1 MLEKTE
7 ILSLVLLLS
16 GWLPAGCG
24 DYSNPQLQQDLE
36 FLSAI
41 PAKRYLELR
50 VADSQPRQL
59 DEQQAGLSR
68 RSDAVLGDPATYFV
82 ASRLVT
88 GDVNRGVLG
97 FLELVDRITHLVPPT
112 LRQPTRRVWGPWP
125 AEDDPG
131 VAMRF
136 VMEKGQPGEFFFDFQ
151 LRPEA
156 LAADSD
162 FDENWTSCIAGRVE
176 PRGAFRRGV
185 GEMDILLGQCA
196 EVTGSGEAGS
206 AAVDF
211 DTAPDDVNP
220 DGKTELTIDFVAF
233 LTRDMIAD
241 GDQALDA
248 EYSFFEAGDRSGA
261 FDFTSRADV
270 HEGEPGLEARERWDW
285 RVHWAADGCG
295 RADVRL
301 SGGDLGQIEVLLSEC
316 WDSEQGRVYY
326 GDNASLAETEG
337 DPADCCLPPAAFD

>member
-1 MLEKTE
+1 MLEKAE
-7 ILSLVLLLS
+7 MLSLVVLLS
-16 GWLPAGCG
+16 GLLPAGCG

-50 VADSQPRQL
+50 VADTQPRQL
-59 DEQQAGLSR
+59 DDQQAGLSR
-68 RSDAVLGDPATYFV
+68 RRDAVLGEPATYFV

-88 GDVNRGVLG
+88 GDINRGVLG

-125 AEDDPG
+125 SEDDPG
-131 VAMRF
+131 VDMRF

-151 LRPEA
+151 LRPVV
-156 LAADSD
+156 LAESSG

-185 GEMDILLGQCA
+185 GEMSIRLADCA
-196 EVTGSGEAGS
+196 AVTGSGEGGS
-206 AAVDF
+206 AAVEF
-211 DTAPDDVNP
+211 DTAPDAANP
-220 DGKTELTIDFVAF
+220 DGKTALTIDFEGF
-233 LTRDMIAD
+233 LTREMIAD
-241 GDQALDA
+241 GQQSLDA
-248 EYSFFEAGDRSGA
+248 DYAFFETGDRSGA
-261 FDFTSRADV
+261 FDFTSLDDV
-270 HEGEPGLEARERWDW
+270 HEGEPGRQARERWDW
-285 RVHWAADGCG
+285 RVRWAADGCG

-316 WDSEQGRVYY
+316 WDADHGRVYY

-337 DPADCCLPPAAFD
+337 DPAECCLPPTPFD